1 MAAPRRNHGFA
12 HGELSSRS
20 TSNSPP
26 NFASNYLGSALH
38 DSDGDDVHED
48 EQHSYFVNEDDGSK
62 AHKGRHH
69 PRASFT
75 AGGDVTPSEERPTAG
90 YTLDDEDD
98 DPEELLPTPSAT
110 AALQEGMLPRDMP
123 KRSAYYDPVADRQ
136 MSQSDAKLFYQLSQ
150 LDLQKAALQQQQQQ
164 QLLQHQTPTGSP
176 VIQGAAGQGVDATGG
191 HGIPP
196 RSPLGSNARFSDSI
210 PRPSTSGGASH
221 GFGQGAGVGVVDMHD
236 AASVSQMA
244 VDGSV
249 LGGGVGGGSALD
261 MDTGPD
267 IFSAGLAPDFNAGV
281 AAAGV
286 ASGASGLSIGEP
298 QGIGSTSYAD
308 ADPQITSELTSIF
321 KNIQKVIDLRHK
333 YIRLSLQGPMDNP
346 KDDPNWNIYPPP
358 PEPVWSA
365 DQDASGTTANGTRA
379 ANSVNNSLANSL
391 VLPQQQ
397 QQPQQQTEAPKKPNK
412 RRKPGQDIGEDFDLE
427 DLQPLPGESELTFRL
442 DDNGVYQVFE
452 NDKAAAVDTPIISV
466 PTLREFYMDLEPILS
481 VSADGPSKS
490 FAYRRLQYLEGKF
503 GLYTLLN
510 EYQETA
516 DTKRVPH
523 RDFYNVRKVDTHV
536 HHSACMNQKHLLRF
550 IKSKMK
556 KCPDEV
562 VLFRDGKHLTLAEVF
577 ESINLTAYDLSI
589 DTLDMHAHTDTFHR
603 FDKFNLKYNP
613 IGESRLRTI
622 FLKTDNDIEG
632 RYLAEITKEVISDM
646 ESSKYQM
653 AEWRISIYGKSINE
667 WEKLAAWVVDNKLF
681 SHNVRWLIQIPRLY
695 DVYKATGLMQ
705 SFEQVIKNVFEPLF
719 EATKNPQKYPK
730 LHIFLQRVIGFDSVD
745 DESKVERRLYKKF
758 PVPKEWSSG
767 QNPPYSYWI
776 YYLFANMATLNAWR
790 KQRGFNTFLLRPHC
804 GEAGDPEHLAVAL
817 LCSHSISHG
826 LLLRKVPL
834 LQYIFY
840 LEQIGIAMS
849 PLSNNALFLA
859 YERNPFHQY
868 FKRGLN
874 VSLSTDDPLQF
885 AFTKEPLIEEYAVA
899 AQIYKLSPVDMCEL
913 AKNSVVQSG
922 YEFAVKQQWLG
933 PDFYKPGIAGNTMVK
948 TNVPD
953 RRQHF
958 RYSTLREE
966 WQMIEKYTQA
976 APPARSTENSNGVP
990 LDSISA
996 GNTAPGS
1003 PSLSLK
1009 TSVTAPM
1016 PNSPSP
1022 VMATGPA
1029 TGPSFM
1035 PLPAAAQSL
1044 PQLSDAAQSS
1054 TSTTTLNTPGVA
1066 STGAIS
1072 TATGGPILTSPVALS
1087 RESTWPADAPTAAG
1101 AGSSSASVSG
1111 GIVDPNV
1118 HLSGTEPRYFP
1129 GVATRSQRRNSVRK
1143 NSYHEM
1149 DDGSGTGLVSRLRK
1163 MGSFG
1168 AQDEEVDEEV

>member
-1 MAAPRRNHGFA
+1 M
-12 HGELSSRS
+12 SSRS

-26 NFASNYLGSALH
+26 NPSSSYLECALH
-38 DSDGDDVHED
+38 DSEGNDQED
-48 EQHSYFVNEDDGSK
+48 EHQTYFVNNKVEDGKNRSR
-62 AHKGRHH
+62 KGGHH

-75 AGGDVTPSEERPTAG
+75 VGGDVTPSGVRSGTQYSLDTE
-90 YTLDDEDD
+90 DDEDED
-98 DPEELLPTPSAT
+98 DSEELIPTASASS
-110 AALQEGMLPRDMP
+110 ALHEGMLPRDMP

-150 LDLQKAALQQQQQQ
+150 LDLQKAALLQQQQQQ
-164 QLLQHQTPTGSP
+164 ISQHPTSSGSP
-176 VIQGAAGQGVDATGG
+176 ISHGGAGQSIDTNSSLGM
-191 HGIPP
+191 PP
-196 RSPLGSNARFSDSI
+196 RSPLESNARFSDSASR
-210 PRPSTSGGASH
+210 PRTSGGANH
-221 GFGQGAGVGVVDMHD
+221 GFGTGAVGGVTDAHD
-236 AASVSQMA
+236 AASVSQLA

-249 LGGGVGGGSALD
+249 VGGGVSGTSVLGR
-261 MDTGPD
+261 DTGPD
-267 IFSAGLAPDFNAGV
+267 IFSASLAPGLAVGA
-281 AAAGV
+281 AAAGA

-298 QGIGSTSYAD
+298 AGIGSTSYAD
-308 ADPQITSELTSIF
+308 ADPQITSELTIIF
-321 KNIQKVIDLRHK
+321 KNIQKIIDLRHK

-346 KDDPNWNIYPPP
+346 KDDSNWNIYPPP
-358 PEPVWSA
+358 PEPVWNADRDTLGNSA
-365 DQDASGTTANGTRA
+365 RVF
-379 ANSVNNSLANSL
+379 NSMNNSLANSV
-391 VLPQQQ
+391 VLPQDSPV
-397 QQPQQQTEAPKKPNK
+397 QQPQAEAPKKPT
-412 RRKPGQDIGEDFDLE
+412 RRQKLGQESGDDFDMV

-442 DDNGVYQVFE
+442 DDSGVYQVFE

-466 PTLREFYMDLEPILS
+466 PTLREFYMDLEPILAVS
-481 VSADGPSKS
+481 VDGPSKS

-523 RDFYNVRKVDTHV
+523 RDFYNVRKVDTHI

-589 DTLDMHAHTDTFHR
+589 DTLDMHAHTDSFHR

-653 AEWRISIYGKSINE
+653 AEWRISVYGKSINE

-681 SHNVRWLIQIPRLY
+681 SHNVRWLIQIPRLF

-730 LHIFLQRVIGFDSVD
+730 LHVFLQRVIGFDSVD
-745 DESKVERRLYKKF
+745 DESKVERRLFKKF

-922 YEFAVKQQWLG
+922 YEFAIKQQWLG
-933 PDFYKPGIAGNTMVK
+933 PDFYKPGVAGNTMVK
-948 TNVPD
+948 TNIPD

-958 RYSTLREE
+958 RSSTLREE
-966 WQMIEKYTQA
+966 WQMYTQA
-976 APPARSTENSNGVP
+976 PPPARTAQTESGVAS
-990 LDSISA
+990 DSA
-996 GNTAPGS
+996 QGGNALHGSPTLSHKTSITAPVS
-1003 PSLSLK
+1003 N
-1009 TSVTAPM
+1009 A
-1016 PNSPSP
+1016 PSP
-1022 VMATGPA
+1022 VMASGPA
-1029 TGPSFM
+1029 TGPSLSHV
-1035 PLPAAAQSL
+1035 PLPA
-1044 PQLSDAAQSS
+1044 
-1054 TSTTTLNTPGVA
+1054 TTNT
-1066 STGAIS
+1066 
-1072 TATGGPILTSPVALS
+1072 TGGAVFASPIALS
-1087 RESTWPADAPTAAG
+1087 RESTWPADAASSTAAAAFNG
-1101 AGSSSASVSG
+1101 TSVSG
-1111 GIVDPNV
+1111 GLSGPNS
-1118 HLSGTEPRYFP
+1118 HLSGSEPRYFP

-1143 NSYHEM
+1143 GSQHEV
-1149 DDGSGTGLVSRLRK
+1149 DDGGAKG
-1163 MGSFG
+1163 FG
-1168 AQDEEVDEEV
+1168 HALP

>member
-1 MAAPRRNHGFA
+1 MAGDNGNGKDDKKDKINNNNDNKP
-12 HGELSSRS
+12 E
-20 TSNSPP
+20 
-26 NFASNYLGSALH
+26 
-38 DSDGDDVHED
+38 SDPH
-48 EQHSYFVNEDDGSK
+48 HIHFVDDDGNET
-62 AHKGRHH
+62 HTGRHYH
-69 PRASFT
+69 RASFT
-75 AGGDVTPSEERPTAG
+75 AGGDVTPSEERPGAD
-90 YTLDDEDD
+90 YTLGVEDEDDEDD
-98 DPEELLPTPSAT
+98 RGELASTASAS

-123 KRSAYYDPVADRQ
+123 KRSAYYDPVAERQ
-136 MSQSDAKLFYQLSQ
+136 MSQSDAKVFYQLSQ
-150 LDLQKAALQQQQQQ
+150 RDLQKTAAQQQQQQ
-164 QLLQHQTPTGSP
+164 QQQQQHQTPADSP
-176 VIQGAAGQGVDATGG
+176 VIHGGAQDGDDTNGS
-191 HGIPP
+191 HGLPP
-196 RSPLGSNARFSDSI
+196 RSPLGSNARFSDQI
-210 PRPSTSGGASH
+210 PRSLTVGRASH
-221 GFGQGAGVGVVDMHD
+221 GFGLGLAGGTMDNHHD

-249 LGGGVGGGSALD
+249 MGGRVGGDSALD
-261 MDTGPD
+261 AEAGPD
-267 IFSAGLAPDFNAGV
+267 ILSAGLAPGLAFGAATAA
-281 AAAGV
+281 AAAGA
-286 ASGASGLSIGEP
+286 ASGASGLNIGEP
-298 QGIGSTSYAD
+298 TGIGSTSYAD
-308 ADPQITSELTSIF
+308 ADPQVTSELTSIF
-321 KNIQKVIDLRHK
+321 KSIQKVIDLRHK

-346 KDDPNWNIYPPP
+346 KDDPHWNIYPPP
-358 PEPVWSA
+358 PVPVWNA
-365 DQDASGTTANGTRA
+365 EQDASGATANGTRA
-379 ANSVNNSLANSL
+379 ANSVSNSLANSM
-391 VLPQQQ
+391 VLPQPS
-397 QQPQQQTEAPKKPNK
+397 QPSQSQTETPKKPAK
-412 RRKPGQDIGEDFDLE
+412 KRKPGQDIGEDFDME
-427 DLQPLPGESELTFRL
+427 DLLPLPGESELTFHL
-442 DDNGVYQVFE
+442 DDSGVYQVFE

-550 IKSKMK
+550 IKSKMRK
-556 KCPDEV
+556 SPDEV

-577 ESINLTAYDLSI
+577 DSIKLTAYDLSI
-589 DTLDMHAHTDTFHR
+589 DTLDMHAHTDSFHR

-695 DVYKATGLMQ
+695 DVYKATGLMT

-730 LHIFLQRVIGFDSVD
+730 LHVFLQRVIGFDSVD

-758 PVPKEWSSG
+758 PVPKDWASG

-776 YYLFANMATLNAWR
+776 YYLFANMATLNTWR
-790 KQRGFNTFLLRPHC
+790 KQRGFNTFVLRPHC

-913 AKNSVVQSG
+913 AKNSVLQSG
-922 YEFAVKQQWLG
+922 YEFAIKQQWLG

-966 WQMIEKYTQA
+966 WQM
-976 APPARSTENSNGVP
+976 
-990 LDSISA
+990 
-996 GNTAPGS
+996 
-1003 PSLSLK
+1003 
-1009 TSVTAPM
+1009 
-1016 PNSPSP
+1016 
-1022 VMATGPA
+1022 
-1029 TGPSFM
+1029 
-1035 PLPAAAQSL
+1035 
-1044 PQLSDAAQSS
+1044 
-1054 TSTTTLNTPGVA
+1054 
-1066 STGAIS
+1066 
-1072 TATGGPILTSPVALS
+1072 
-1087 RESTWPADAPTAAG
+1087 
-1101 AGSSSASVSG
+1101 
-1111 GIVDPNV
+1111 
-1118 HLSGTEPRYFP
+1118 
-1129 GVATRSQRRNSVRK
+1129 
-1143 NSYHEM
+1143 
-1149 DDGSGTGLVSRLRK
+1149 
-1163 MGSFG
+1163 
-1168 AQDEEVDEEV
+1168 